1 MHNMIVEDERNI
13 SDASDIEYKQIDET
27 PYVQISHEHTS
38 IFLEFIERH
47 VNIRDDQTHSQ
58 L

>member
-1 MHNMIVEDERNI
+1 MIVEDERNI